1 MEARG
6 WCALGGFAPSPED
19 AVAGVQDV
27 QDGIVWCRARAQGV
41 RGGALFR
48 GAEGPVV
55 RGAVKVDQ
63 GGRVEATGLRVENEQ
78 AFDAAVKTYEKESK
92 VFEAWQLASIKSAQE

>member
-1 MEARG
+1 MRREKKVKR
-6 WCALGGFAPSPED
+6 S
-19 AVAGVQDV
+19 
-27 QDGIVWCRARAQGV
+27 RARAQGV

-63 GGRVEATGLRVENEQ
+63 GGRVEATEEMGVQTMKYRATE
-78 AFDAAVKTYEKESK
+78 AA
-92 VFEAWQLASIKSAQE
+92 